1 MNHQPLSA
9 GSSRAPREVAIQVS
23 ELCKSYGRFH
33 ALTDIHF
40 ELFSGQ
46 MLALLGHNGAGKS
59 TLLKLILGLIT
70 PTAGHIQVQ
79 GRSVGEARAKYGMSI
94 GYLPENVSFYDN
106 MTAAELL
113 GYFAKL
119 KGVALAKV
127 HQLLGEFGLGAAQDR
142 RIGTFSKGMRQRLGL
157 AQAILAEPKVLLLD
171 EPTVG
176 LDPLASDFL
185 YQKMAE
191 LKAKGCGIMICTHEL
206 GLVQAQMDRALILG
220 KGKML
225 ASGHLTALR
234 EAAALPVQVTLHA
247 LTPTQRQ
254 QLGHDPLLAPF
265 IAPSTLGDMRPR
277 DVGVGE
283 VRLRVPLAH
292 KSAVLQQLL
301 HGIQTDEFSLELASL
316 QDIFHFYMDK
326 LNDPATAPHVQGQR
340 PERGAAFSAS
350 EACR

>member
-1 MNHQPLSA
+1 
-9 GSSRAPREVAIQVS
+9 
-23 ELCKSYGRFH
+23 
-33 ALTDIHF
+33 HF

-119 KGVALAKV
+119 KGVAPAKV

-283 VRLRVPLAH
+283 VRLRVPQAH

-326 LNDPATAPHVQGQR
+326 LNDPAVAQVAVAPHVQGQR
-340 PERGAAFSAS
+340 PERDSAFSAP

>member
-1 MNHQPLSA
+1 MNHQALSA
-9 GSSRAPREVAIQVS
+9 GSSHAPHEAVIQVS
-23 ELCKSYGRFH
+23 ELCKCYGRFH

-70 PTAGHIQVQ
+70 PTSGHIQVQ
-79 GRSVGEARAKYGMSI
+79 GRRVGQASARSGNSI

-119 KGVALAKV
+119 KGVAPAKV

-225 ASGHLTALR
+225 ASGQLTALR
-234 EAAALPVQVTLHA
+234 EGAALPVQVTLHS
-247 LTPTQRQ
+247 LTPAQQQ

-265 IAPSTLGDMRPR
+265 IVPSAF
-277 DVGVGE
+277 GE
-283 VRLRVPLAH
+283 ARLSVPLAH

-326 LNDPATAPHVQGQR
+326 LNDPVMAPERVVPPSQGQR
-340 PERGAAFSAS
+340 PENGSQFGAR
-350 EACR
+350 EACK